1 MIRVYSNLSEEQNK
15 CLIELE
21 NKCKIKLF
29 KKKNDCAILRDNLMI
44 IEECN
49 RMKKKK
55 LLDCAHNIKELAYQP
70 YIDMNNFISIQE
82 NINNELIDLDNIIN
96 MVNYNINN
104 ERFIEIY
111 EN

>member
-1 MIRVYSNLSEEQNK
+1 MIKVYSNLSEEQNK

-29 KKKNDCAILRDNLMI
+29 KKKNDCVILRDNLMI
-44 IEECN
+44 IEDCN
-49 RMKKKK
+49 KMKKKK
-55 LLDCAHNIKELAYQP
+55 LLDCAQDIKAFANELC
-70 YIDMNNFISIQE
+70 IDMNKFISIQE
-82 NINNELIDLDNIIN
+82 NIKNELLDLDNIIN
-96 MVNYNINN
+96 MINYNINN

>member
-49 RMKKKK
+49 KMKKKK
-55 LLDCAHNIKELAYQP
+55 LLDCAHDIKALASNS
-70 YIDMNNFISIQE
+70 YIDINKFILIQE
-82 NINNELIDLDNIIN
+82 NIKNELVDLDNIIN
-96 MVNYNINN
+96 MINYNINN
-104 ERFIEIY
+104 EQFIEIY

>member
-1 MIRVYSNLSEEQNK
+1 MIKVYSNLTQEENK

-21 NKCKIKLF
+21 DKCKIKLF

-49 RMKKKK
+49 RLKKKK
-55 LLDCAHNIKELAYQP
+55 LLDYAHDIKEMANH
-70 YIDMNNFISIQE
+70 YIDMNKFIQIQE
-82 NINNELIDLDNIIN
+82 NIKNELIDLDTIIN
-96 MVNYNINN
+96 MINYNINN

>member
-1 MIRVYSNLSEEQNK
+1 MIKVYSNLSEEQNK

-21 NKCKIKLF
+21 NKCKIKIF

-55 LLDCAHNIKELAYQP
+55 LLDCAHDMKTFANDQ
-70 YIDMNNFISIQE
+70 YIDINKFMEIQE
-82 NINNELIDLDNIIN
+82 NIKNELIDLDNIIN
-96 MVNYNINN
+96 IINYNINN

-111 EN
+111 GN

>member
-1 MIRVYSNLSEEQNK
+1 MIKVYSNLTQEENK

-21 NKCKIKLF
+21 DKCKIKLF

-49 RMKKKK
+49 RLKKKK
-55 LLDCAHNIKELAYQP
+55 LLDYAHDIKTIANN
-70 YIDMNNFISIQE
+70 YIDMSKFIQIQE
-82 NINNELIDLDNIIN
+82 NIKNELIDLDTIIN
-96 MVNYNINN
+96 MINYNINN

>member
-1 MIRVYSNLSEEQNK
+1 MLKVYSNLTDEQNK
-15 CLIELE
+15 YLIELE

-29 KKKNDCAILRDNLMI
+29 KKKNDCVILRDNLII

-49 RMKKKK
+49 RMKKKI
-55 LLDCAHNIKELAYQP
+55 LLDCAHDIKSFANQQ
-70 YIDMNNFISIQE
+70 YIDLNKFIEIQE
-82 NINNELIDLDNIIN
+82 NIKNELVELDTIIN
-96 MVNYNINN
+96 MINYNINN

>member
-1 MIRVYSNLSEEQNK
+1 MIKVYSNLSEEQNK

-49 RMKKKK
+49 RMKRKK
-55 LLDCAHNIKELAYQP
+55 LLDCAHDIKAHANHQ
-70 YIDMNNFISIQE
+70 YIDINKFIEIQE
-82 NINNELIDLDNIIN
+82 NIKNELIELDTIIN
-96 MVNYNINN
+96 MINYNINN
-104 ERFIEIY
+104 EQFIEIY

>member
-1 MIRVYSNLSEEQNK
+1 MIKVYSNLSEEQNK

-21 NKCKIKLF
+21 NKYKIKLF

-49 RMKKKK
+49 RIKKKK
-55 LLDCAHNIKELAYQP
+55 ILDCAHDIKVLARQSH
-70 YIDMNNFISIQE
+70 IDINKFILMQE
-82 NINNELIDLDNIIN
+82 NIKNELIDLDNIIN
-96 MVNYNINN
+96 MINYNINN